1 VDSGGPKEQCIRW
14 GRICPGKGQFG
25 GGEHPQPIVRY
36 GEYPTCDR
44 YFQLYSVDG
53 CSDAAFRC
61 QYRCNLIVGNA
72 TVRVVCGAGSMHLPG
87 VRPSVRPSVLLCVRH
102 LSHPA
107 AARRYCRFAAAGPAG
122 RRYRSIAARRD
133 VRRAAGECGQCRVVS
148 VRSS

>member
-1 VDSGGPKEQCIRW
+1 MGADLPREGPIW
-14 GRICPGKGQFG
+14 GRRASPAHCTVWRISDLRSIFSTLFSRWLQRRGLSLSVPLQLNCWQCHCPRRMRSR
-25 GGEHPQPIVRY
+25 VY
-36 GEYPTCDR
+36 A
-44 YFQLYSVDG
+44 S
-53 CSDAAFRC
+53 ARC
-61 QYRCNLIVGNA
+61 
-72 TVRVVCGAGSMHLPG
+72 
-87 VRPSVRPSVLLCVRH
+87 PSVRPSVLLCVRH